1 MEVRPRTMP
10 PRIGH
15 RVPQTRLRPDA
26 ISDIQFNVEPEN
38 LEEDLEGNGPNS
50 PSYFYGLMRQAVEVH
65 QREVHELAQLR
76 HRAVELEG
84 RLQAALDGALRL
96 ERKVSADSNGN
107 SEVSESA
114 LPVKSKSCE
123 NLLFPLEG
131 TSSAASAWR
140 SRSFANYKPHYP
152 LMPVWD
158 RSVPLQRLHSA
169 SPVRSTQYATSD
181 SQDGIRPE
189 PAQAYKRYMR
199 HFISFPGSP
208 ARLTWDFF
216 GAFLIFYDLIAIP
229 MEFFNPPQTWY
240 VEAIDWFTLLFW
252 TANIFASFCVGYV
265 HEGLTVMSPLKIA
278 LKYFRTWFIVD
289 LVVVVPDWV
298 FTVIRLRAKEGGG
311 GGGGAESSVKL
322 VRMVRLLRLMKL
334 RKILQTINEM
344 IDTEYLSIIVN
355 ILKMIMLL
363 LVINH
368 YVGCIW
374 FLIGSNSTDG
384 DDSWIKYHEFDGAGW
399 TYQYFTSFHW
409 AITQFTPA
417 SMHIQP
423 QNVPERVFA
432 IAVVVFALVGFSYV
446 VGSITGSLTQLR
458 SMQEDTTKQFWNLRR
473 YLKQNKVPLT
483 LASRIQRYLEHA
495 WQSQQE
501 NISLQNIKI
510 MKLLSEQLHCEL
522 QCELSVPHL
531 SVHPLFRRLYDVSN
545 VTMHRLANT
554 AIRRKPLARNDIL
567 FISGEKATNMYIV
580 VAGRLQYHKS
590 DSSGDDHHEW
600 VDKGEDWIAE
610 PVLWTPMWLHLGNLT
625 AVTECDLLLVDPKSF
640 SEVFVLN
647 PHAYTL
653 ASNYAQRFLMW
664 LESLGA
670 DSLTDI
676 CQGEEVGPLV
686 ESFIDSYTEPMSQTC
701 SSQSATSQH
710 DTWAGRVPSASRR
723 KAVMFW
729 RRGGTC

>member
-1 MEVRPRTMP
+1 M
-10 PRIGH
+10 
-15 RVPQTRLRPDA
+15 
-26 ISDIQFNVEPEN
+26 
-38 LEEDLEGNGPNS
+38 
-50 PSYFYGLMRQAVEVH
+50 
-65 QREVHELAQLR
+65 
-76 HRAVELEG
+76 
-84 RLQAALDGALRL
+84 
-96 ERKVSADSNGN
+96 
-107 SEVSESA
+107 
-114 LPVKSKSCE
+114 LPVWERQLWKTPAVRGSGQTMSLRGME
-123 NLLFPLEG
+123 STSPALVRYDSSSPLELPEMESG
-131 TSSAASAWR
+131 CA
-140 SRSFANYKPHYP
+140 
-152 LMPVWD
+152 
-158 RSVPLQRLHSA
+158 QRLISYPS
-169 SPVRSTQYATSD
+169 SPVRVVWDLIGAVLILYDLFLIPIQVF
-181 SQDGIRPE
+181 E
-189 PAQAYKRYMR
+189 PAETD
-199 HFISFPGSP
+199 SS
-208 ARLTWDFF
+208 
-216 GAFLIFYDLIAIP
+216 IAI
-229 MEFFNPPQTWY
+229 E
-240 VEAIDWFTLLFW
+240 WFTLVFW
-252 TANIFASFCVGYV
+252 TLNVFCSFFVGYV
-265 HEGLTVMSPLKIA
+265 KDGVTIMSPKKIA
-278 LKYFRTWFIVD
+278 INYVKTWFVVD
-289 LVVVVPDWV
+289 LVVVVPDWA
-298 FTVIRLRAKEGGG
+298 FSLASIGQDKRSAG
-311 GGGGAESSVKL
+311 SSVRL
-322 VRMVRLLRLMKL
+322 LRILRLMRMVRLLRLLKL
-334 RKILQTINEM
+334 RKTLRNINDL
-344 IDTEYLSIIVN
+344 IDTEYASIVANIV
-355 ILKMIMLL
+355 KMILLL

-368 YVGCIW
+368 YIACAWYFVGVSLNPDLDTW
-374 FLIGSNSTDG
+374 VR
-384 DDSWIKYHEFDGAGW
+384 YHGFEEAEWG
-399 TYQYFTSFHW
+399 YQYLTAFHW
-409 AITQFTPA
+409 SITQFTPA
-417 SMHIQP
+417 SMSVQP
-423 QNVPERVFA
+423 QNIHERMFA
-432 IAVVVFALVGFSYV
+432 INVVVFALVGFSYV